1 MKKIYFFSVAF
12 FFLQNLHAQYIDW
25 QQKVSKEVLSAAQHQ
40 PTDFIILMAE
50 QADVSDAYT
59 FQTKNEKGIF
69 VFNKL
74 KETAERTQKNV
85 VFILEKNK
93 YTYRSYLINNTL
105 WTKTDL
111 KTIQQIAL
119 LPEVKNIVYNPS
131 VKGEEAIIEPSDAGA
146 PRAVEW
152 SVSHINADDVW
163 ALPGTPTGQNV
174 VIAGEDTGY
183 QWDHPALKNH
193 YRGWNGTAANHNFNW
208 HDAIHALDVHNTGVN
223 PCGYNASAPCDDMQH
238 GTHTMGTMV
247 GDDGAGNQIGVAPGA
262 KWIGCRNMERNW
274 GTPAT
279 YTECF
284 NFFLAPT
291 DLANAN
297 ADPTKAPHV
306 INNSWGCPPSE
317 GCTDANSYLLMETAV
332 NNLTAAG
339 VVVVVSA
346 GNSGSAC
353 STVNDPA
360 AIFQN
365 SFSVGASN
373 NLDAIAGFS
382 SRGPAI
388 LNGINRRK
396 PDVVAP
402 GVNIRSCV
410 PGNTYAGGWNG
421 TSMAGPHVAGAVALI
436 ISTKPTWAGNVAG
449 ITSVLRTTA
458 VHPGISLPPA
468 CNDAIIWTTNWP
480 NNIFGDGRIDVLAAV
495 NATVLPIKL
504 KAFRGLVKENNN
516 QLFWTTELEVNS
528 DYFLL
533 EKSIDGVNFSSIG
546 KIATKGKGLGE
557 ERYDFTDN
565 FIEKNINYYR
575 LKQVDKDGSFEYSN
589 IIVLK
594 NIKSH
599 KVQVGPNPTK
609 GLLNVSLE
617 SVENEA
623 LKLQVINISGQV
635 IKTLTMNVL
644 QGKNQFSINLE
655 DLPKGA
661 YNFVMESENKNLF
674 FNQLLILSE

>member
-1 MKKIYFFSVAF
+1 M
-12 FFLQNLHAQYIDW
+12 
-25 QQKVSKEVLSAAQHQ
+25 
-40 PTDFIILMAE
+40 
-50 QADVSDAYT
+50 
-59 FQTKNEKGIF
+59 
-69 VFNKL
+69 
-74 KETAERTQKNV
+74 
-85 VFILEKNK
+85 
-93 YTYRSYLINNTL
+93 
-105 WTKTDL
+105 
-111 KTIQQIAL
+111 
-119 LPEVKNIVYNPS
+119 
-131 VKGEEAIIEPSDAGA
+131 
-146 PRAVEW
+146 
-152 SVSHINADDVW
+152 
-163 ALPGTPTGQNV
+163 
-174 VIAGEDTGY
+174 
-183 QWDHPALKNH
+183 
-193 YRGWNGTAANHNFNW
+193 
-208 HDAIHALDVHNTGVN
+208 
-223 PCGYNASAPCDDMQH
+223 
-238 GTHTMGTMV
+238 
-247 GDDGAGNQIGVAPGA
+247 
-262 KWIGCRNMERNW
+262 
-274 GTPAT
+274 
-279 YTECF
+279 
-284 NFFLAPT
+284 
-291 DLANAN
+291 
-297 ADPTKAPHV
+297 
-306 INNSWGCPPSE
+306 
-317 GCTDANSYLLMETAV
+317 
-332 NNLTAAG
+332 
-339 VVVVVSA
+339 
-346 GNSGSAC
+346 
-353 STVNDPA
+353 
-360 AIFQN
+360 
-365 SFSVGASN
+365 
-373 NLDAIAGFS
+373 
-382 SRGPAI
+382 
-388 LNGINRRK
+388 
-396 PDVVAP
+396 
-402 GVNIRSCV
+402 
-410 PGNTYAGGWNG
+410 
-421 TSMAGPHVAGAVALI
+421 
-436 ISTKPTWAGNVAG
+436 
-449 ITSVLRTTA
+449 RTTA